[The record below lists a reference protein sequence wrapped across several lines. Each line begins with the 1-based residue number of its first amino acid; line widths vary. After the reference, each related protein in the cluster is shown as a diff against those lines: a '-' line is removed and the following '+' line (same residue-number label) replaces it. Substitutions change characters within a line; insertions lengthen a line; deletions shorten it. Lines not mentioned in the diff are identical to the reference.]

1 MKTEIESDPEGYLYI
16 FGRMLKS
23 EGYKVT
29 HNEGRIE
36 VEMEDSKLEIKK
48 SDSSFDVAGD
58 SKKFLKHMKSVFRAE
73 DEDEALEKLKS
84 LGFEINE

>member
-23 EGYKVT
+23 EGHKVS

-36 VEMEDSKLEIKK
+36 VEMEGSEFEIRK
-48 SDSSFDVAGD
+48 DESSFDVTGD
-58 SKKFLKHMKSVFRAE
+58 SGKFLKHMKSVFRAE
-73 DEDEALEKLKS
+73 DEDEASEKLRS
-84 LGFEINE
+84 LGFEIDE